1 MTMDDQTYNNEERI
15 NRYLHGEMTPEEES
29 AFESDLQ
36 KDGTLKRQAESMA
49 RIVKGMKV
57 LGDKHDKQ
65 LVEQMK
71 ASSEKKATPVRW
83 ISIAASFA
91 IILAVG
97 YHIYDYSATTGL
109 GREYASA
116 FPTSSII
123 RGEENK
129 DVSETL
135 TTLFD
140 NVANGEDLDNTIEQL
155 EKLWTLSQSDTYNGY
170 TTYEPYIGWDLAIA
184 YLRDN
189 NKKKAKHVLDRII
202 DNENDES
209 AMKAKAV
216 ELRSKI

>member
-1 MTMDDQTYNNEERI
+1 MDDQTYNNEERI
-15 NRYLHGEMTPEEES
+15 NRYLYEEMTQEEES

-36 KDGTLKRQAESMA
+36 KDDTLKRQAESMA
-49 RIVKGMKV
+49 RIVKEMKV
-57 LGDKHDKQ
+57 LGDEHDKH

-71 ASSEKKATPVRW
+71 ASSEKKTSPVRW

-91 IILAVG
+91 LILTVG
-97 YHIYDYSATTGL
+97 YHIYDYSATTSL

-123 RGEENK
+123 RGEEDK

-135 TTLFD
+135 AALFD

-170 TTYEPYIGWDLAIA
+170 TTYEPYISWNLAIA
-184 YLRDN
+184 HLRN
-189 NKKKAKHVLDRII
+189 NDKKEAKIVLDRII
-202 DNENDES
+202 KNENEES
-209 AMKAKAV
+209 AMKEKAA

>member
-1 MTMDDQTYNNEERI
+1 MDDQTYNNEERI

-29 AFESDLQ
+29 VFESDLQ
-36 KDGTLKRQAESMA
+36 KDDTLKRQAESMA
-49 RIVKGMKV
+49 RIVKEMKV
-57 LGDKHDKQ
+57 LGDEHDKH

-71 ASSEKKATPVRW
+71 ASSEKKTSPVRW

-91 IILAVG
+91 LIFTVG

-123 RGEENK
+123 RGEEDK

-135 TTLFD
+135 AALFD

-170 TTYEPYIGWDLAIA
+170 TTYEPYIGWNLAIA
-184 YLRDN
+184 HLRN
-189 NKKKAKHVLDRII
+189 NDKKEAKTILKQLQTMYPEGTAMGDKVTELL
-202 DNENDES
+202 NE
-209 AMKAKAV
+209 
-216 ELRSKI
+216 L

>member
-1 MTMDDQTYNNEERI
+1 MDDQTYNNGERI

-36 KDGTLKRQAESMA
+36 KDDTLKRQAESMA
-49 RIVKGMKV
+49 RIVKEMKV
-57 LGDKHDKQ
+57 LGDEHDKH

-71 ASSEKKATPVRW
+71 ASSEKKTSHVRW

-91 IILAVG
+91 LILTVG

-123 RGEENK
+123 RGEEDK

-135 TTLFD
+135 AVLFD

-170 TTYEPYIGWDLAIA
+170 TTYEPYIGWNLAIA
-184 YLRDN
+184 HLRN
-189 NKKKAKHVLDRII
+189 NDKKEAKTILKQLQTMYPEGTAIGDKVTELL
-202 DNENDES
+202 NE
-209 AMKAKAV
+209 
-216 ELRSKI
+216 L

>member
-1 MTMDDQTYNNEERI
+1 MDDQTYNNEERI
-15 NRYLHGEMTPEEES
+15 NRYLHGEMTPEEVS

-36 KDGTLKRQAESMA
+36 KDDTLKRQAESVA

-57 LGDKHDKQ
+57 LGDEHDKR

-71 ASSEKKATPVRW
+71 ASSEKKASPVRW

-91 IILAVG
+91 IILMVG
-97 YHIYDYSATTGL
+97 YHIYDFSVTTGL

-116 FPTSSII
+116 FPSSSII
-123 RGEENK
+123 RGEEDE

-135 TTLFD
+135 TVLFD

-155 EKLWTLSQSDTYNGY
+155 EKLWMLSQSDTYNGY
-170 TTYEPYIGWDLAIA
+170 TTYEPYIGWNLAIA

-189 NKKKAKHVLDRII
+189 DKKKAKSVLEQMVSDYP
-202 DNENDES
+202 EGS
-209 AMKAKAV
+209 AMGDSISLLLKK
-216 ELRSKI
+216 L

>member
-1 MTMDDQTYNNEERI
+1 MDDQTYNNEERI

-29 AFESDLQ
+29 TFESDLQ
-36 KDGTLKRQAESMA
+36 KDDTLKRQAETMA
-49 RIVKGMKV
+49 RIIKGMKV
-57 LGDKHDKQ
+57 LGDEHDKQ

-91 IILAVG
+91 LILTVG
-97 YHIYDYSATTGL
+97 YYIYDYSATTGL

-123 RGEENK
+123 RGEE
-129 DVSETL
+129 DEDISETL
-135 TTLFD
+135 TALFD

-170 TTYEPYIGWDLAIA
+170 TTYEPYIGWNLAIA
-184 YLRDN
+184 HLRNNDKKEAKDVLGAMRDIYSDN
-189 NKKKAKHVLDRII
+189 D
-202 DNENDES
+202 
-209 AMKAKAV
+209 AV
-216 ELRSKI
+216 ESLIIEVLNKL

>member
-1 MTMDDQTYNNEERI
+1 MDDQTYNNEERI
-15 NRYLHGEMTPEEES
+15 NRYLRGEMTPEEET

-36 KDGTLKRQAESMA
+36 KDDTLKRQAESVA

-57 LGDKHDKQ
+57 LGDEHDKQ

-71 ASSEKKATPVRW
+71 ASSEKKASPVRW

-91 IILAVG
+91 IILTVG
-97 YHIYDYSATTGL
+97 YHIYDYSATTSL

-123 RGEENK
+123 RGEEDK

-135 TTLFD
+135 TALFD
-140 NVANGEDLDNTIEQL
+140 NVANGQDLDNTIEQL

-170 TTYEPYIGWDLAIA
+170 TTYEPYIGWNLAIA
-184 YLRDN
+184 HLRNHD
-189 NKKKAKHVLDRII
+189 KKEARNVLEEIRLM
-202 DNENDES
+202 N
-209 AMKAKAV
+209 
-216 ELRSKI
+216 

>member
-1 MTMDDQTYNNEERI
+1 MDDQTYNNEERI

-36 KDGTLKRQAESMA
+36 KDDTLKRQAESMA
-49 RIVKGMKV
+49 RIVKEMNV
-57 LGDKHDKQ
+57 LGDEHDKH

-71 ASSEKKATPVRW
+71 ASSEKKTSPVRW

-91 IILAVG
+91 LILTVG

-123 RGEENK
+123 RGEEDK

-135 TTLFD
+135 AVLFD
-140 NVANGEDLDNTIEQL
+140 NVANGEDLDSTIDQL
-155 EKLWTLSQSDTYNGY
+155 KKLWAISQSDTYNGY
-170 TTYEPYIGWDLAIA
+170 TTYEPYIGWNLAISH
-184 YLRDN
+184 LRN
-189 NKKKAKHVLDRII
+189 NDKKEAKTILKQLQTSYPEGTAIGDKVT
-202 DNENDES
+202 
-209 AMKAKAV
+209 
-216 ELRSKI
+216 ELLKKI

>member
-1 MTMDDQTYNNEERI
+1 MDDQTYNNEERI
-15 NRYLHGEMTPEEES
+15 NRYLRGEMMPEEETT
-29 AFESDLQ
+29 FESDLQ
-36 KDGTLKRQAESMA
+36 KDDTLKRQAESMA
-49 RIVKGMKV
+49 RIVKEMKV
-57 LGDKHDKQ
+57 LGDEHDKQ

-83 ISIAASFA
+83 IYIAASFA
-91 IILAVG
+91 LILTAG

-123 RGEENK
+123 RGEEDN
-129 DVSETL
+129 DVSDTL

-140 NVANGEDLDNTIEQL
+140 NVANGEELDNTIEQL

-170 TTYEPYIGWDLAIA
+170 TTYEPYIGWNLAIA

-189 NKKKAKHVLDRII
+189 DKKKARLVLEQMVSDYPEGSDMGDSI
-202 DNENDES
+202 S
-209 AMKAKAV
+209 LLLKK
-216 ELRSKI
+216 L

>member
-1 MTMDDQTYNNEERI
+1 MDDQTYNNEERI

-29 AFESDLQ
+29 AFESDFQ
-36 KDGTLKRQAESMA
+36 KDDTLKRQAESMS

-57 LGDKHDKQ
+57 LGDEYDKQ
-65 LVEQMK
+65 FVEQMK
-71 ASSEKKATPVRW
+71 ASSEKKTSPVRW

-91 IILAVG
+91 LIFTVG

-123 RGEENK
+123 RGEEDK

-135 TTLFD
+135 TALFD
-140 NVANGEDLDNTIEQL
+140 NVANGQDLDNTIEQL

-170 TTYEPYIGWDLAIA
+170 TTYEPYIGWNLAIA
-184 YLRDN
+184 HLRN
-189 NKKKAKHVLDRII
+189 NDKKEAKTILKQLQTMYPEGTAIGDKVT
-202 DNENDES
+202 
-209 AMKAKAV
+209 
-216 ELRSKI
+216 ELLKKI

>member
-1 MTMDDQTYNNEERI
+1 MDDQTYNNEERI

-36 KDGTLKRQAESMA
+36 KDDTLKRQAESMA
-49 RIVKGMKV
+49 RIVKEMKV
-57 LGDKHDKQ
+57 LGDEHDKH

-71 ASSEKKATPVRW
+71 ASSKKKTSHVRW
-83 ISIAASFA
+83 ISIAASIA
-91 IILAVG
+91 LISTVG
-97 YHIYDYSATTGL
+97 YHIYDYSATTSL

-123 RGEENK
+123 RGEEDK

-135 TTLFD
+135 AALFD

-170 TTYEPYIGWDLAIA
+170 TTYEPYISWNLAIA
-184 YLRDN
+184 HLRN
-189 NKKKAKHVLDRII
+189 NDKKEAKTILKQLRTMYPEGTAIGDKVTELL
-202 DNENDES
+202 NE
-209 AMKAKAV
+209 
-216 ELRSKI
+216 L